1 MSDAAG
7 FGEVLATARLLREID
22 PGECQ
27 RRNALTNKRADLR
40 LRQGSVVT
48 VLESLDQGNAFLVEF
63 GEKREGRPKSSS
75 RARKGEGRRGDPLN
89 SSVSDGCAPRRG
101 AKAAAVP
108 GRMADTGEKR

>member
-63 GEKREGRPKSSS
+63 GEKREGCDWLGVLYPTEIEFESAQR
-75 RARKGEGRRGDPLN
+75 
-89 SSVSDGCAPRRG
+89 
-101 AKAAAVP
+101 
-108 GRMADTGEKR
+108 

>member
-63 GEKREGRPKSSS
+63 GEKREGCDWLGVLYPAEIEFESAQR
-75 RARKGEGRRGDPLN
+75 
-89 SSVSDGCAPRRG
+89 
-101 AKAAAVP
+101 
-108 GRMADTGEKR
+108 